1 MPARNIRQEIQWPR
15 VLLRD
20 RTLRLLWLGMTIST
34 IGDFVTW
41 TALTWFVAQ
50 KTNDGAA
57 VGGMLLIWALPSA
70 ITSPL
75 LGRLMDRV
83 NIKPLFVIDNV
94 FRGILMGVLP
104 IWHHYGDIPIWAL
117 YGVGAL
123 CGALAPATRVGAG
136 LIIPRATFQR
146 RLPYINTGFAVT
158 EQIAGI
164 LGPLVSALTI
174 GRMGAI
180 NALWFDTVSFLF
192 LALILSRMPVRF
204 CLPPSTIE
212 SRSQQATNDLPEKK
226 YRMHPA
232 VLAVTVLSGLFWFSY
247 GPTEAALPLYVPKQL
262 SGGITEFSYLFM
274 AVSIGAL
281 LGGLLTPRLASLRR
295 TGLILTSI
303 MLGWGALQILF
314 SYQHDFKVAGM
325 IWFVAGIVWGPYFAL
340 QATYVQRRTPAEH
353 LGKVIGLQS
362 GILSPLMPLG
372 AAAGGALMR
381 LITPDQIVL
390 LSGWMCVVGAITVI
404 IPPWLRERDPENTF
418 GEVGK
423 SNSSS

>member
-1 MPARNIRQEIQWPR
+1 MAARVIKQELQWPR

-57 VGGMLLIWALPSA
+57 VGGMLLIWALPAA
-70 ITSPL
+70 ITSPI
-75 LGRLMDRV
+75 LGRMMDRI

-94 FRGILMGVLP
+94 FRGLLMAILP
-104 IWHHYGDIPIWAL
+104 IWNHYGDIPIWAL

-136 LIIPRATFQR
+136 LIIPRATLQR

-164 LGPLVSALTI
+164 LGPLVSALAI
-174 GRMGAI
+174 GRMGPI

-192 LALILSRMPVRF
+192 LAVILSTIPVRF
-204 CLPPSTIE
+204 CLPQPTDSPDSNHVVDQE
-212 SRSQQATNDLPEKK
+212 SEGK

-232 VLAVTVLSGLFWFSY
+232 IIAITVLSGLFWFSY
-247 GPTEAALPLYVPKQL
+247 GPTEAALPLYVPRQL
-262 SGGITEFSYLFM
+262 SGGITELSLLFT
-274 AVSIGAL
+274 AVSVGAL
-281 LGGLLTPRLASLRR
+281 FGGLLTPRLALLRR
-295 TGLILTSI
+295 TGVILASI
-303 MLGWGALQILF
+303 MLGWGALQVVF
-314 SYQHDFKVAGM
+314 AYQHDFKIAAF
-325 IWFVAGIVWGPYFAL
+325 IWFVAGIIWGPYFAL
-340 QATYVQRRTPAEH
+340 QATYIQRRTPAEH

-381 LITPDQIVL
+381 VISPEQIVL
-390 LSGWMCVVGAITVI
+390 LSGWMCVAGALSIV

-418 GEVGK
+418 GEVGR
-423 SNSSS
+423 

>member
-1 MPARNIRQEIQWPR
+1 MSNRVIRQEIQWPR

-57 VGGMLLIWALPSA
+57 VGGMLLIWALPA
-70 ITSPL
+70 AVTAPI

-83 NIKPLFVIDNV
+83 NIKPLFVFDNV
-94 FRGILMGVLP
+94 FRGLLMAVLP
-104 IWHHYGDIPIWAL
+104 IWNSIGDIPVWAL
-117 YGVGAL
+117 YTVGAL
-123 CGALAPATRVGAG
+123 CGALAPVTRVGTG
-136 LIIPRATFQR
+136 LIIPRATLQR

-164 LGPLVSALTI
+164 LGPLVSALAI
-174 GRMGAI
+174 SRMGPI

-192 LALILSRMPVRF
+192 LALILSILPVRF
-204 CLPPSTIE
+204 CLPLAEPVTKKGDN
-212 SRSQQATNDLPEKK
+212 QQPATKPTKV
-226 YRMHPA
+226 RMHPA
-232 VLAVTVLSGLFWFSY
+232 VVSVTILSGLFWFSY
-247 GPTEAALPLYVPKQL
+247 GPTEAALPLYVPRQL
-262 SGGITEFSYLFM
+262 SGGITELSYLFM

-281 LGGLLTPRLASLRR
+281 IGGLLTPRLASLRR
-295 TGLILTSI
+295 TGIILTSI
-303 MLGWGALQILF
+303 MLGWGVLQVVF
-314 SYQHDFKVAGM
+314 AHQHDFKIAFL

-340 QATYVQRRTPAEH
+340 QATFIQRRTPAAQ
-353 LGKVIGLQS
+353 LGSVMGLQS

-372 AAAGGALMR
+372 AAAGGAIMR
-381 LITPDQIVL
+381 VISPEQVVL
-390 LSGWMCVVGAITVI
+390 LSGWMCVVGAAAVF

-418 GEVGK
+418 GEVG
-423 SNSSS
+423 N

>member
-1 MPARNIRQEIQWPR
+1 MVRQEIQWPR

-57 VGGMLLIWALPSA
+57 VGAMLLIWALPAA
-70 ITSPL
+70 ITSPI
-75 LGRLMDRV
+75 LGRIMDRV

-94 FRGILMGVLP
+94 FRGILMAVLP
-104 IWHHYGDIPIWAL
+104 VWNHYGEIPIWAL
-117 YGVGAL
+117 YGIGAL

-136 LIIPRATFQR
+136 LIIPRATQQR
-146 RLPYINTGFAVT
+146 RLPYINTAFAVT

-164 LGPLVSALTI
+164 LGPLVSALSI

-192 LALILSRMPVRF
+192 LAAVLSRMPVRF
-204 CLPPSTIE
+204 CLPLLADASKT
-212 SRSQQATNDLPEKK
+212 QQDKQERATDK

-232 VLAVTVLSGLFWFSY
+232 VIAVTVLSGLFWFSY
-247 GPTEAALPLYVPKQL
+247 GPTEAALPLYVPRQL
-262 SGGITEFSYLFM
+262 SGGITELSLLFGS
-274 AVSIGAL
+274 VSVGAL

-295 TGLILTSI
+295 TGVVMATI
-303 MLGWGALQILF
+303 MLGWGALQVIF
-314 SYQHDFKVAGM
+314 VQQHDFKVAALV
-325 IWFVAGIVWGPYFAL
+325 WFIAGIVWGPYFAL
-340 QATYVQRRTPAEH
+340 QATYIQRRTPAEH
-353 LGKVIGLQS
+353 LGKAIGLQS

-381 LITPDQIVL
+381 LISPEQIVL
-390 LSGWMCVVGAITVI
+390 LSGCMCVVGAFAVV

-418 GEVGK
+418 GEVG
-423 SNSSS
+423 